1 MCSLLVCT
9 CCFFFFFFKVFSR
22 LLTIS
27 TVALLPWSL
36 GVTFYTSSGAFH
48 WVRRIPSK
56 SWEYQIQCCL
66 DINGVYRL
74 LLTLRQLYWL
84 FWFICSYEAME
95 SHPSPTSYCPVLFS
109 LPYITLSIT
118 PYKYFLLTSYL
129 KTIQQNFKKWTSFT
143 FKMRDENGT

>member
-1 MCSLLVCT
+1 
-9 CCFFFFFFKVFSR
+9 
-22 LLTIS
+22 
-27 TVALLPWSL
+27 
-36 GVTFYTSSGAFH
+36 
-48 WVRRIPSK
+48 
-56 SWEYQIQCCL
+56 
-66 DINGVYRL
+66 
-74 LLTLRQLYWL
+74 
-84 FWFICSYEAME
+84 ME